1 MSSMT
6 KRSVWFGRI
15 VLGGAIALMT
25 RIALGYLVDPAG
37 AVAPHQIVL
46 GSPAALT
53 IMRVSGGMFLGV
65 ALALVVCLAS
75 GRMLAGLGLLATI
88 ATTLTAARLVGLAVD
103 GPAEFTLRVLKPEI
117 ALVVLSTAALALELR
132 RTRITEAP

>member
-1 MSSMT
+1 VSSPSS
-6 KRSVWFGRI
+6 RSVWFGRI
-15 VLGGAIALMT
+15 VLGGAIALLT

-75 GRMLAGLGLLATI
+75 GRLLAGLGLLATI

-103 GPAEFTLRVLKPEI
+103 GPAEFTLWVLKPEI
-117 ALVVLSTAALALELR
+117 ALVVLSTAALAVEIR
-132 RTRITEAP
+132 RVRTMETP

>member
-1 MSSMT
+1 MSSLS

-15 VLGGAIALMT
+15 VLGGAIALLT

-37 AVAPHQIVL
+37 AVAPNQIVL

-65 ALALVVCLAS
+65 ALALTMCLAS
-75 GRMLAGLGLLATI
+75 GRLLAGLGLLATI

-103 GPAEFTLRVLKPEI
+103 GPAEFTLWVLKPEI
-117 ALVVLSTAALALELR
+117 ALVVLSTAALVVELR
-132 RTRITEAP
+132 RARTAEAP